1 MIEVWFGAWSERE
14 RPVLSTRGTN
24 GVGTVAAA
32 LWAEES
38 QQRRGVFVRV
48 MHLLWRGRQLRDLA
62 RRAEWAEQA
71 RRTPPLSV
79 IDDEGD
85 NDEGQ

>member
-1 MIEVWFGAWSERE
+1 
-14 RPVLSTRGTN
+14 VLSTRGTD

-32 LWAEES
+32 MWAEES
-38 QQRRGVFVRV
+38 RQQRGVIVR
-48 MHLLWRGRQLRDLA
+48 MAHLLWRGRQLRDLA

-79 IDDEGD
+79 SEDGTEDDE
-85 NDEGQ
+85 Q